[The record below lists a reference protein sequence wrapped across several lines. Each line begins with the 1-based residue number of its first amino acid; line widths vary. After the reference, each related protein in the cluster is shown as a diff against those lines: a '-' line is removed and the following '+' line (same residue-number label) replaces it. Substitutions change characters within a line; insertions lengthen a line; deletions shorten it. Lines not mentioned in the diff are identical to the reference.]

1 MIFKNVFQC
10 IDCYKRNSINFRTG
24 CVDARHGNFYF
35 CSQCSES
42 FPNPVVL
49 KEHRR
54 KAHKVARTFQCEECN
69 KSFSGLR
76 YLIEHRRIHHKEDTP
91 FCCSECTKLFS
102 SFSNLNDHKR
112 THHPKTKASRTCC
125 QCGKLFSFKCHL
137 EKHMRVHTREK
148 LFLCSECGKSFSKS
162 GNLKKHM
169 KRHTKKSSWGCA
181 LEHSGVFVYY
191 YCMYISCI
199 FFLIGFDWF
208 LPPGPPCLSCSLLLS
223 ALLLCPCSSPL
234 GHHASPAPCCYPLS
248 SSAPVLVK
256 PTLNDIIFTTAKSE
270 KFALH
275 ITGFYTNITFPC
287 IIKI

>member
-1 MIFKNVFQC
+1 M
-10 IDCYKRNSINFRTG
+10 
-24 CVDARHGNFYF
+24 
-35 CSQCSES
+35 
-42 FPNPVVL
+42 
-49 KEHRR
+49 
-54 KAHKVARTFQCEECN
+54 
-69 KSFSGLR
+69 
-76 YLIEHRRIHHKEDTP
+76 
-91 FCCSECTKLFS
+91 FS

-191 YCMYISCI
+191 YCIYPV
-199 FFLIGFDWF
+199 FFSSLVLID
-208 LPPGPPCLSCSLLLS
+208 
-223 ALLLCPCSSPL
+223 SSPL

>member
-191 YCMYISCI
+191 YCIYPV
-199 FFLIGFDWF
+199 FFSSLVLID
-208 LPPGPPCLSCSLLLS
+208 
-223 ALLLCPCSSPL
+223 SSPL

-256 PTLNDIIFTTAKSE
+256 PTLNDIIFKTAKSE